1 MTPALQAAVGLEA
14 LAVFRQLGLGCA
26 IKASEL
32 CRRLGVTRSY
42 AYERRDHLKTWLERD
57 PTTRT
62 CETCGDHELTVRRQ
76 AITIAVL
83 KYRTAHP
90 GAWVDGRRTVYSDGF
105 RAFVVSLANANAD
118 LEQTELAD
126 ACRIPLAT
134 LKQWRARRPTNA
146 GDASAALLDADTQPP
161 ANTNADANVPQP
173 ANTNADAEADAV
185 TTTAAP
191 PTVFSLEMLRIIRAY
206 ERWEG
211 SVPAFVDHLRD
222 HLGLHWGREH
232 VTQLLHLAAARALLR
247 RPPPTPCARG
257 SSFRPPPGVQW
268 TSDGKQV
275 KVVVDGQTF
284 EVAWQ
289 PMVDVGSTATVGA
302 AVRANED
309 TQGVVAAFEEG
320 VATTGDVPRAL
331 LVDNKAPNTSEALRD
346 ALPDQTLLMH
356 ATPARPQNKA
366 VVEGMFGLFA
376 QDLVGA
382 VVAIV
387 DTSTPAQI
395 ARAVAEAVT
404 RAYATGRNH
413 RPRRKDGKTPYELY
427 RDRDRSPEA
436 IAAAVKVLRAIQ
448 DRIDEREAREAAGRD
463 PRVLAA
469 FENACTRFGFEDDG
483 DLRVSLKRIGIES
496 LEEAIAIYAAKL
508 RAGSLPVDADNL
520 RYFMGIARHCQTDR
534 ELLYFEQEL
543 VAQLERR
550 ALITQAYLERRAAAY
565 ANLDVAS
572 RMRSILDEI
581 LDAPSIIPV
590 AQHFWRRCLVAVAEI
605 VPVERRADIRR
616 SLCERIRRCFAAIK
630 QLRHELVDLVVRLL
644 TPHTA
649 VSS

>member
-1 MTPALQAAVGLEA
+1 VLE
-14 LAVFRQLGLGCA
+14 
-26 IKASEL
+26 
-32 CRRLGVTRSY
+32 
-42 AYERRDHLKTWLERD
+42 
-57 PTTRT
+57 
-62 CETCGDHELTVRRQ
+62 
-76 AITIAVL
+76 
-83 KYRTAHP
+83 YRAAHP

-146 GDASAALLDADTQPP
+146 GDVSAAPLDADTQQPANTNADADAQQP
-161 ANTNADANVPQP
+161 ANTNADANAQQP
-173 ANTNADAEADAV
+173 ANTNADADAQQPANTNADANAQQPANTNADANAQQPANTNADADADADAE

-275 KVVVDGQTF
+275 KVVVDGQTL

-302 AVRANED
+302 TVRAHED

-376 QDLVGA
+376 QDLTGA
-382 VVAIV
+382 VVAVV

-395 ARAVAEAVT
+395 ARAVADAVT

-436 IAAAVKVLRAIQ
+436 IAAAVKVLRAIK

-469 FENACTRFGFEDDG
+469 FEHACTRFGFEDDG
-483 DLRVSLKRIGIES
+483 DLRVSLNRIGIES
-496 LEEAIAIYAAKL
+496 IEEAIAIYAAKL
-508 RAGSLPVDADNL
+508 RTGSLPVDADNL

-534 ELLYFEQEL
+534 ELLSFEQEL

-581 LDAPSIIPV
+581 LDASSAVPV

-605 VPVERRADIRR
+605 VPVERRANIRR